1 MQILVTLSFGII
13 CLSLV
18 FKEKQNKAITVILNG
33 ITKLEV
39 LIGDI
44 LDVYKL
50 DIGKLKLKKI
60 DANVEKLVNQIVTEF
75 RPLSDEHKV
84 ELNSDMQT

>member
-18 FKEKQNKAITVILNG
+18 FTTIASANVSPVNEVIW
-33 ITKLEV
+33 KV
-39 LIGDI
+39 
-44 LDVYKL
+44 
-50 DIGKLKLKKI
+50 KLKKI

>member
-18 FKEKQNKAITVILNG
+18 FTTIASANALPSTKSFGKLSEKQHKAITVILSG

-44 LDVYKL
+44 LDVYK
-50 DIGKLKLKKI
+50 
-60 DANVEKLVNQIVTEF
+60 
-75 RPLSDEHKV
+75 
-84 ELNSDMQT
+84 